1 MESKLYCKVIYSKG
15 SFNIIDYI
23 DICEIEYVVCKIK
36 NGYSVYIE
44 EVREGTYKTFKT
56 RSF

>member
-1 MESKLYCKVIYSKG
+1 MGNRLYCKVIYSKG

-23 DICEIEYVVCKIK
+23 DICEIEDVICKIK

-44 EVREGTYKTFKT
+44 EVSEGTYKTFKT
-56 RSF
+56 R